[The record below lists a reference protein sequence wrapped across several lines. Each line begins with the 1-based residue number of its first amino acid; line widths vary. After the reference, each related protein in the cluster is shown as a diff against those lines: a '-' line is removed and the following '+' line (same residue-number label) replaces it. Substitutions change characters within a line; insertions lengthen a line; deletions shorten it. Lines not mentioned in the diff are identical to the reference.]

1 MKNMGIIQHIHIHFF
16 LLDLRIC
23 SRFSRKRESSLS
35 SLADFHKSQSS
46 EIIFIQEHTLSI
58 HTFFLK
64 NRFQELSVHVISRF
78 SDKCSMSAKPS
89 GCNCNIGRCP
99 ARISGIQHLSVLID
113 ILRCKIDQDLT
124 KGCDIVDRSL
134 RCIVGIRKKILFEQ
148 LKQDFF
154 TFPVVICVDMQLTFL
169 ELRHT

>member
-1 MKNMGIIQHIHIHFF
+1 MKNMGIIQHIHVHFF
-16 LLDLRIC
+16 LLDLCIC

-113 ILRCKIDQDLT
+113 ILRCKINQDLT

-134 RCIVGIRKKILFEQ
+134 RCIVGIRKKILFE
-148 LKQDFF
+148 
-154 TFPVVICVDMQLTFL
+154 
-169 ELRHT
+169 